1 MTVIEKNE
9 IRAEI
14 RFTYSV
20 LIWNMLYEDYNKGEK
35 HNKQF

>member
-9 IRAEI
+9 IWAEI

-20 LIWNMLYEDYNKGEK
+20 LIWNMLYEDYKGEK

>member
-9 IRAEI
+9 IWAEI

-20 LIWNMLYEDYNKGEK
+20 LIWLYEDYKEEK